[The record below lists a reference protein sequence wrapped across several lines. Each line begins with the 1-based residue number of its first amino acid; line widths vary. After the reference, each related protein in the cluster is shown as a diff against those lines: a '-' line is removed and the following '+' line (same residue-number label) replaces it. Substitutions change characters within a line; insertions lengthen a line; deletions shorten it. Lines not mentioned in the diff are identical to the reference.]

1 MIHLINNYNG
11 DDRQTVRELS
21 VVETAA
27 EATLAEHQA
36 KAYEVSILLTDD
48 SQMRSLN
55 RQYRF
60 IDQTTDVLAF
70 PMLSKEEGNPQFS
83 STKAVAPLILG
94 DIVISIP
101 TARNQ
106 ASTQL
111 HSLKME
117 LVILTVHGTLH
128 LLGYDHL
135 EDQVAEFMFQK
146 QNQIVQK
153 ISAQFNLLFAISD
166 PVLDPDWR

>member
-1 MIHLINNYNG
+1 MIHLINNYNS
-11 DDRQTVRELS
+11 DDRRAVCVLA

-36 KAYEVSILLTDD
+36 EAYEVSILLTDD
-48 SQMRSLN
+48 SQMRSLS
-55 RQYRF
+55 RQYRL
-60 IDQTTDVLAF
+60 IDQPPDVLAF
-70 PMLSKEEGNPQFS
+70 PMLSKEEGNLQFS
-83 STKAVAPLILG
+83 SSKAVPPLILG
-94 DIVISIP
+94 DIAISIP

-106 ASTQL
+106 ALTQS

-117 LVILTVHGTLH
+117 LVILTVHGILH

-153 ISAQFNLLFAISD
+153 ISAQFNLLFTTSD
-166 PVLDPDWR
+166 PVLDPGWQ

>member
-1 MIHLINNYNG
+1 MIHLINSY
-11 DDRQTVRELS
+11 DRKAICELA
-21 VVETAA
+21 VVEIAA

-36 KAYEVSILLTDD
+36 EAYEVSILLTDD

-70 PMLSKEEGNPQFS
+70 PMQSKEEDNPQFP
-83 STKAVAPLILG
+83 STKAVIPLILG
-94 DIVISIP
+94 DIAISIP

-106 ASTQL
+106 ALTQS

-117 LVILTVHGTLH
+117 LVILTVHGILH

-153 ISAQFNLLFAISD
+153 ISAQFNLLFTTSD
-166 PVLDPDWR
+166 PVLDPGWQ

>member
-11 DDRQTVRELS
+11 DDRQAVRELS

-36 KAYEVSILLTDD
+36 EAYEVSILLTDD

-101 TARNQ
+101 TARSQ